1 MMKYHR
7 SLDEIILYVQQL
19 QISFAGS
26 EERPLAVRLRKPSNK
41 NALMEKEPCLELQL
55 WDILDSPDVKGPEL
69 FEECLQE

>member
-7 SLDEIILYVQQL
+7 SLEEIIAYVQQL

-26 EERPLAVRLRKPSNK
+26 EERPLAVRLRKPSMK
-41 NALMEKEPCLELQL
+41 NTLLPKEPSLELQL
-55 WDILDSPDVKGPEL
+55 WDILDSPDMKGPEL